1 MEPKKLGEV
10 FLVSSQESVRRARG
24 EVRGLLGTDHPL
36 LEDVVQVVSE
46 LVANAVEHADRRW
59 QGDMVG
65 LALMETPDL
74 VYVEV
79 SDPGSLFSA
88 PYIPEEEVS
97 MAENG
102 RGLLI
107 VNRICGGRWGTRRRS
122 ERLGRTV
129 WCAVPRTEQA
139 PSAEET
145 IRAERDRAIGRT
157 ERSVGDGR
165 M

>member
-10 FLVSSQESVRRARG
+10 FLESAQESVRRARS
-24 EVRGLLGTDHPL
+24 EVRGLLGADHPL

-46 LVANAVEHADRRW
+46 LVANAVEHADRRRA
-59 QGDMVG
+59 GDLVG
-65 LALMETPDL
+65 LTLTETAEL

-88 PYIPEEEVS
+88 PYIPEEGS
-97 MAENG
+97 ALAESG

-107 VNRICGGRWGTRRRS
+107 VDRICGGRWGAARRATGP
-122 ERLGRTV
+122 GRTV
-129 WCAVPRTEQA
+129 WCAVPRTSPA

-145 IRAERDRAIGRT
+145 IRAR
-157 ERSVGDGR
+157 RSANASR
-165 M
+165 S